1 MRKHQK
7 EESDD
12 ELRDLKEISKKN
24 AESYVRYLMEG
35 KVKLPQEKK
44 VAVTKEVAGNVDHQ
58 QALKIYDDPRVQSK
72 NLEIMI

>member
-1 MRKHQK
+1 MRKHQE

>member
-1 MRKHQK
+1 MRKQQE

>member
-1 MRKHQK
+1 MRKHQE

-12 ELRDLKEISKKN
+12 ELRDLTEISKKN